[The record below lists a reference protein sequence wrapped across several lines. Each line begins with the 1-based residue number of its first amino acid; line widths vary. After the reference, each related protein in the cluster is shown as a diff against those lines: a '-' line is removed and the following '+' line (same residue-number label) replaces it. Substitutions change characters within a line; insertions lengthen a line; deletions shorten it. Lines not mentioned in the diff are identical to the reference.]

1 MAHLRASQPTV
12 LLRVHRAALIREEC
26 RSVRL
31 QIRLG
36 VGQRRLQLGDAR
48 VRLIERRR
56 YMTYPCTN
64 IKWSAPTTWTKPANP
79 AAPDT

>member
-1 MAHLRASQPTV
+1 MVHLRASQPTL

-56 YMTYPCTN
+56 YGRGIIPR
-64 IKWSAPTTWTKPANP
+64 PALSSGGP
-79 AAPDT
+79 IFRGVGP